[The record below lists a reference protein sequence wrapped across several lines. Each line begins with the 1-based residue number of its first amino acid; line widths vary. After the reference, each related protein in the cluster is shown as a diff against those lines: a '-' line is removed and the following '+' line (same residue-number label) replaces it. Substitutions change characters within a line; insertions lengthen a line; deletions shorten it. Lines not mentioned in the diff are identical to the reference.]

1 MHPLRRPGP
10 RTRHLRPGLL
20 SMPAIDPHRL
30 ARQLDNLRTQSSD
43 PDQIARDVGE
53 LIEEYSDPT
62 RSRAA
67 AVPAPVIRSLR
78 ATLHQLGQQRA
89 ISEALWKCGL
99 PDARLLAAG
108 LLERVED
115 AEVAATAERW
125 AGQNVPIG
133 IVRELGERGLSGWRR
148 ADPIGFL
155 VHITSWLDNRRRRSR
170 VLAVYALRGRV
181 RDADFEDLPSA
192 FGLVEGRLAG
202 TRGEMREALVVLI
215 TSLAEVAP
223 EETAGFLDD
232 EESSPLTRALRARFN
247 TQRVRVV

>member
-10 RTRHLRPGLL
+10 RTRYFRPGLL

-30 ARQLDNLRTQSSD
+30 ARQLDNLRSQSSD
-43 PDQIARDVGE
+43 PDQIAREVRD
-53 LIEEYSDPT
+53 LIDEYSDPT
-62 RSRAA
+62 KSPAL

-78 ATLHQLGQQRA
+78 AALHQLGQQVA
-89 ISEALWKCGL
+89 ISEALWKGGL

-125 AGQNVPIG
+125 AGQNVPIE

-148 ADPIGFL
+148 ADPMGFL
-155 VHITSWLDNRRRRSR
+155 NHITSWLDNRSRRSR

-181 RDADFEDLPSA
+181 GDADFEDVPSA

-202 TRGEMREALVVLI
+202 TRGEMREALVALI

-223 EETAGFLDD
+223 EETAGFLND
-232 EESSPLTRALRARFN
+232 EESSHLTKALRARFN